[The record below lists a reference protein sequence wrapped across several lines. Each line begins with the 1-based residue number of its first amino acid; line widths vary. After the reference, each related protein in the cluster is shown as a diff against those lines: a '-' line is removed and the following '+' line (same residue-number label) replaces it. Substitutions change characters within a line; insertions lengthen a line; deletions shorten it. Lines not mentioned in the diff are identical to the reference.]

1 MDCFFDKSMRS
12 KTLKKRIHKYI
23 SNKQD
28 ICCETNIKRNVVIQ
42 QIFDK
47 YKKFSNTEYLNYIN
61 NDLIGFIGYYVDLEK
76 AKDKEG
82 MRLWRELDKQMLK
95 NKDVNEEKVVVLLN
109 DVPLYFL
116 LSFLG
121 FASYLE
127 GIRV

>member
-1 MDCFFDKSMRS
+1 MLRGK

-28 ICCETNIKRNVVIQ
+28 ICCETNIKRNLVIQ
-42 QIFDK
+42 QILDK
-47 YKKFSNTEYLNYIN
+47 YKKFGNTEYLDYVN

-82 MRLWRELDKQMLK
+82 MRLWRELDKRMLE
-95 NKDVNEEKVVVLLN
+95 NKDVNEQKVVLLLN

-127 GIRV
+127 GLRV

>member
-1 MDCFFDKSMRS
+1 MRS

>member
-1 MDCFFDKSMRS
+1 MLRGK

-28 ICCETNIKRNVVIQ
+28 ICCETNIKRNLVIQ
-42 QIFDK
+42 QILDK
-47 YKKFSNTEYLNYIN
+47 YKKFSSTEYLNYIN

-82 MRLWRELDKQMLK
+82 MRLWRELDKRMLE
-95 NKDVNEEKVVVLLN
+95 NKDVNEQKVVLLLN

-127 GIRV
+127 GLRV

>member
-1 MDCFFDKSMRS
+1 MRGK

-28 ICCETNIKRNVVIQ
+28 ICCETNIERNLVIQ

-47 YKKFSNTEYLNYIN
+47 YKKFGNTEYLDYVN

-76 AKDKEG
+76 TKDKEG
-82 MRLWRELDKQMLK
+82 MRLWRELDKRMFE
-95 NKDVNEEKVVVLLN
+95 NKDVNEKKVVLLLN

-121 FASYLE
+121 YASYLE
-127 GIRV
+127 GIRA

>member
-1 MDCFFDKSMRS
+1 MRG

-47 YKKFSNTEYLNYIN
+47 YKKFSNTEYLNFIN

-127 GIRV
+127 GLRV

>member
-1 MDCFFDKSMRS
+1 MRGK

-28 ICCETNIKRNVVIQ
+28 ICCETNIKRNLVIQ

-47 YKKFSNTEYLNYIN
+47 YKKFDNTEYLNMIN

-82 MRLWRELDKQMLK
+82 MRLWRELDKRMLE
-95 NKDVNEEKVVVLLN
+95 NKDVNEQKVVLLLN

-127 GIRV
+127 GLRA

>member
-1 MDCFFDKSMRS
+1 MLRGK

-28 ICCETNIKRNVVIQ
+28 ICCETNIKRNLVIQ
-42 QIFDK
+42 QILDK
-47 YKKFSNTEYLNYIN
+47 YKRFSNTEYLNYIN

-82 MRLWRELDKQMLK
+82 MRLWRELDKRMLE
-95 NKDVNEEKVVVLLN
+95 NKDVNEQKVVLLLN
-109 DVPLYFL
+109 EVPLYFL

-127 GIRV
+127 GLRA